1 MMAIRRFP
9 SVVVCMVGRAVKDN
23 IAGRAGCAWA
33 AWTVASGAVCP
44 THTDRERNDEERE
57 TRCCAVAAAKATR
70 TDVSAHEETALGIL
84 VEGPGRTAAPPP
96 VRGWLWSSRGHPGAD
111 RPGAAAPSR
120 QGCVGRR
127 AGKGLVSHRAA
138 GFNRATT

>member
-1 MMAIRRFP
+1 MRNRTDRLAMT
-9 SVVVCMVGRAVKDN
+9 V
-23 IAGRAGCAWA
+23 
-33 AWTVASGAVCP
+33 WTVESVERSGVP
-44 THTDRERNDEERE
+44 DTHGQTEETRRRERDAVL
-57 TRCCAVAAAKATR
+57 CCCSGESHQDGT
-70 TDVSAHEETALGIL
+70 SAREETALGIL

-127 AGKGLVSHRAA
+127 AGEGLVSHRAA

>member
-1 MMAIRRFP
+1 MWLGAWWVARSRIMAKDKNPPVRRLTET
-9 SVVVCMVGRAVKDN
+9 
-23 IAGRAGCAWA
+23 AWTV
-33 AWTVASGAVCP
+33 WTVASGAVCQ
-44 THTDRERNDEERE
+44 THTDQERNEEEGE
-57 TRCCAVAAAKATR
+57 TWYCAVVAAKATR